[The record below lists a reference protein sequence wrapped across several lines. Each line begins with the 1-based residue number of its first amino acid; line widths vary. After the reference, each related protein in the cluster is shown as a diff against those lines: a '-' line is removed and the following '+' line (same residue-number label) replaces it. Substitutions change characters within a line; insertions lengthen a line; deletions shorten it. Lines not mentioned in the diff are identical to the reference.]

1 VTARL
6 PPRPG
11 VDTAPPRHLG
21 VAVMVGVALAL
32 LPLSTDLYLASL
44 PALRRHFE
52 LGVADVQLTLS
63 VFVAALALAQLVYG
77 PLSDRFGRRPVLLA
91 GIAIYVVASVACAAA
106 QSIEQL
112 LVARFFQA
120 VGACSGQVIG
130 RAIVRDVYGAQGAAR
145 MLGYITAGT
154 ALAPVLGP
162 PIGGLLTVAFGW
174 RASFVLVAAVGA
186 GLLVVAA
193 RALAESNAHPDPHA
207 TALRG
212 LVANYGTLLRDR
224 RFVGYALCMAA
235 SYGAVFAWISG
246 SAFVLIE
253 SLQVPVAWFGVWF
266 GATVAPYVIANLIT
280 ARLVMRVGPARMM
293 RVGVALALLAGLL
306 LAGLALAGVH
316 TLPAILLPVALF
328 LFATGFNQ
336 PCAIAGA
343 IGPFP
348 RLAGTA
354 SALMGFL
361 QMASGAAVGVVVG
374 RLHDGTPLPTA
385 LAMAAMTLVLA
396 AVYGFVVPRAAAP
409 ATR

>member
-1 VTARL
+1 VTAQH
-6 PPRPG
+6 
-11 VDTAPPRHLG
+11 PPRHLS

-44 PALRRHFE
+44 PSLRQYFA

-77 PLSDRFGRRPVLLA
+77 PLSDRFGRRPILVG
-91 GIAIYVVASVACAAA
+91 GILIYVLASVACAAA

-174 RASFVLVAAVGA
+174 RASFVLVAVVGA
-186 GLLVVAA
+186 GLLAA
-193 RALAESNAHPDPHA
+193 ALRALKESNAHPDPHA
-207 TALRG
+207 TAVRG
-212 LVANYGTLLRDR
+212 LLANYGKLITDR

-253 SLQVPVAWFGVWF
+253 ALQVPVEWFGVWF
-266 GATVAPYVIANLIT
+266 ALAVLPYVIANLIT
-280 ARLVMRVGPARMM
+280 ARLVMRVGPARLM
-293 RVGVALALLAGLL
+293 RVGVTLAMLS
-306 LAGLALAGVH
+306 GLALAGFALAGIH
-316 TLPAILLPVALF
+316 HLAAILVPVAAF

-336 PCAIAGA
+336 PCSIAGA

-354 SALMGFL
+354 SALMGFM
-361 QMASGAAVGVVVG
+361 QMASGAVVGVVVG

-385 LAMAAMTLVLA
+385 LAMAAMTVVLA
-396 AVYGFVVPRAAAP
+396 LVYGLVVPRATSP
-409 ATR
+409 AR

>member
-1 VTARL
+1 MTDRK
-6 PPRPG
+6 
-11 VDTAPPRHLG
+11 PPRHLD

-44 PALRRHFE
+44 PALRRHFD

-77 PLSDRFGRRPVLLA
+77 PLSDRFGRRPILLG
-91 GIAIYVVASVACAAA
+91 GIAIYVVASIGCAAA

-120 VGACSGQVIG
+120 IGACSGQVIG
-130 RAIVRDVYGAQGAAR
+130 RAIVRDVYGAHGAAR

-174 RASFVLVAAVGA
+174 RASFVLVTVVGA
-186 GLLVVAA
+186 GLLVAA
-193 RALAESNAHPDPHA
+193 LRGLKESNAHPDPHA
-207 TALRG
+207 TAVRG
-212 LVANYGTLLRDR
+212 LLANYGTLITDR

-253 SLQVPVAWFGVWF
+253 ALQVPVTWFGVWF
-266 GATVAPYVIANLIT
+266 GLTVAPYVVANLIT
-280 ARLVMRVGPARMM
+280 ARLVMRVGPARLM
-293 RVGVALALLAGLL
+293 RVGVSLAMLS
-306 LAGLALAGVH
+306 GLALAGFALAGVH
-316 TLPAILLPVALF
+316 HLAAILIPVAVF

-361 QMASGAAVGVVVG
+361 QMASGAAIGIVVG
-374 RLHDGTPLPTA
+374 RMHDGTPLPTA

-396 AVYGFVVPRAAAP
+396 LVYGFVVPRAASTA
-409 ATR
+409 R